1 MPPAFVLSQDQ
12 TLRLSST
19 QSNPERPN
27 QASHQQEQIHR
38 IQLAYPSSQHP
49 QLPRSARNQDAQ
61 SDAQIGSYARTLS
74 GPSVPSKT
82 SQTAAC
88 ASLPFHNVQEP
99 RTSSPEGFQSVAVT
113 RCVSARRGL
122 YEAPDFMS
130 NPFFEVFWSS
140 VGSAVCASIVPAR
153 GESSGRTRLI
163 CLFRKQLKPHGIVRF
178 P

>member
-12 TLRLSST
+12 TLRLNST
-19 QSNPERPN
+19 QSSPERPN

-99 RTSSPEGFQSVAVT
+99 GFSPSRRRQNGRGKSPCPTLFLSEETGGGVALSGGGVIGAT
-113 RCVSARRGL
+113 FSDGKPWIYKNDIRR
-122 YEAPDFMS
+122 
-130 NPFFEVFWSS
+130 
-140 VGSAVCASIVPAR
+140 
-153 GESSGRTRLI
+153 
-163 CLFRKQLKPHGIVRF
+163 FRKSLPSIC
-178 P
+178 